1 MAGRYALV
9 SALYAPHR
17 GGVETFTE
25 NLAHELSA
33 EGDRVVVV
41 TSQLSPDAPSYEQ
54 QEDGVEVWRL
64 PCLALMNGRLPIP
77 RKGRALRELEERLS
91 AQAYDGVL
99 INTRFYGMSLV
110 GARIARKAGAPAI
123 VLDHGADWLTM
134 GNPIVDAAIKGYER
148 MMTARVKRYHPT
160 FAGISKKST
169 QWLKTFGINTDLV
182 ISNAIDAAAF
192 RASSSGRDYRCEL
205 GIGDTQRIVA
215 FVGRLEPEKGPDAL
229 ARALATLGPEYVG
242 VFAGEGSLRH
252 EIEAL
257 GLDNLHLVGNVS
269 HPDVS
274 ALFAQSDVFCLPT
287 KSEGFCLGILE
298 AAAWGVPVAIPDVG
312 VAGEVLGDTY
322 ARLEPPFDDIADKI
336 VEATSLDTTEVRR
349 HVEEDFTW
357 KTTAR
362 EVREAFEAIVQSAR

>member
-25 NLAHELSA
+25 NLAHELA
-33 EGDRVVVV
+33 CEGDEVVVV
-41 TSQLSPDAPSYEQ
+41 TSQLSQDAPPFEQ
-54 QEDGVEVWRL
+54 QEDGVAVWRL
-64 PCLALMNGRLPIP
+64 PCLPLMNGRLPLP
-77 RKGRALRELEERLS
+77 RKGRAFGKLVERIAS
-91 AQAYDGVL
+91 QSYDGML
-99 INTRFYGMSLV
+99 INTRFYGMSLE
-110 GARIARKAGAPAI
+110 GARLACKIGAPAI

-134 GNPIVDAAIKGYER
+134 GNPVIDAAIRGYER
-148 MMTARVKRYHPT
+148 LMTARVKRYHPT
-160 FAGISKKST
+160 FAGISRKST
-169 QWLKTFGINTDLV
+169 EWLRTFGIDTDLV

-192 RASSSGRDYRCEL
+192 RASSSGRDYRHEL
-205 GIGDTQRIVA
+205 GISDSQKLVA

-229 ARALATLGPEYVG
+229 ARALAVLGPEYVG
-242 VFAGEGSLRH
+242 VFAGEGSLRG

-269 HPDVS
+269 HQDVS
-274 ALFAQSDVFCLPT
+274 ALFAQADVFCLPT

-312 VAGEVLGDTY
+312 VASEVLGETY
-322 ARLEPPFDDIADKI
+322 ARLEPPFDDVAAKI

-362 EVREAFEAIVQSAR
+362 EVKEAFEAIVQSAR